1 MNDGMKII
9 LERLKTHPEEFGDDS
24 NPFASEGKWTKLIHQ
39 YQHNLPKEDVDAF
52 KQAIDEIRQAEFTA
66 KVMEELLDPKLEE
79 QLTLSPFTTKR
90 PNATLSAG
98 TTLGAYANTAVG
110 TTTVTLDD
118 TRLHELLQMKAEIDL
133 ERTKK
138 QSKTL
143 FGKLFNYL

>member
-9 LERLKTHPEEFGDDS
+9 LERLKTHPEEFTDS
-24 NPFASEGKWTKLIHQ
+24 DNPFASEGKWTKLIHK
-39 YQHNLPKEDVDAF
+39 YQHNLPPEDVDAF
-52 KQAIDEIRQAEFTA
+52 KKAIDEIRQAEFTA

-79 QLTLSPFTTKR
+79 QLTLNPYLNQ
-90 PNATLSAG
+90 NAMPSAG
-98 TTLGAYANTAVG
+98 VTLGAYSNTA
-110 TTTVTLDD
+110 TTTLTLDN

-143 FGKLFNYL
+143 FGRLFNYS